1 MRLKTFGKGFILFLL
16 FYMVTYCT
24 FIKLNK
30 ANADEPTITIPYT
43 EKEMCKAFLKAEIC
57 EMSQEDQET
66 YFMEM
71 FRGLLEREFNK
82 KEELDMMDI
91 CFKETEEG
99 KIIPCKGMDI

>member
-1 MRLKTFGKGFILFLL
+1 MRLKTFLKGFILFLL

-24 FIKLNK
+24 ITKLDR

-43 EKEMCKAFLKAEIC
+43 EKEMCKACLKAEIC
-57 EMSQEDQET
+57 EMSQEEQET

-71 FRGLLEREFNK
+71 FKGLLEREFNK

-99 KIIPCKGMDI
+99 KLIPCKGMDI

>member
-57 EMSQEDQET
+57 EMSQEEQET

>member
-1 MRLKTFGKGFILFLL
+1 MRLKTFLKGFILFLL

-24 FIKLNK
+24 ITKLDR

-57 EMSQEDQET
+57 EMSQEEQET

-71 FRGLLEREFNK
+71 FKGLLEREFNK
-82 KEELDMMDI
+82 KEELEMMDI

-99 KIIPCKGMDI
+99 KLIPCKGLDI